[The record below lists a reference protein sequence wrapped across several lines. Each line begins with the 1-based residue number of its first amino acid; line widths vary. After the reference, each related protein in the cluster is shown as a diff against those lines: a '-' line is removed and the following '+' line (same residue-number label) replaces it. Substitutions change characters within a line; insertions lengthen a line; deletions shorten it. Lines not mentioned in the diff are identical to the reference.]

1 MARFEGTVAYLG
13 DQLVEVAT
21 LGEDKVAFT
30 PFIPPLSITYLV
42 VAGGGGGGA
51 AGGTGATAGGG
62 AGGVIVSSSLLS
74 QGSYSVTVGNGGAIG
89 ANGSDSSFLSKTAL
103 GGGQGG
109 DVSVEEGSNGGSGG
123 GAYISSGG
131 TTYTPGTGL
140 QPTSAAGG
148 FGNGGSSGIR
158 IGVGNFYGGSGG
170 GAGSA
175 AGNQSAGGGLAPSE
189 FQNLGYFDV
198 SYGGPG
204 LYSLG
209 GYAGG
214 GSTTASGSGGFANAA
229 GKNGIVIIKYQANEP
244 LATGGIIE
252 SGSGWIYH
260 KFTSGGT
267 FTY

>member
-1 MARFEGTVAYLG
+1 MARLEGTLVYWG
-13 DQLVEVAT
+13 DKLVEVAA

-51 AGGTGATAGGG
+51 AGGTGGIGGGG
-62 AGGVIVSSSLLS
+62 AGGVFVSSSILS
-74 QGSYSVTVGNGGAIG
+74 QGSYSVTVGGGGAIG
-89 ANGSDSSFLSKTAL
+89 ANGNDSAFLSKTGL

-123 GAYISSGG
+123 GSFISSGG
-131 TTYTPGTGL
+131 TTFTPGVGL
-140 QPTSAAGG
+140 QPTSSAGG
-148 FGNGGSSGIR
+148 FGNGGSTGIR
-158 IGVGNFYGGSGG
+158 LGVGNFYGGSGG

-175 AGNQSAGGGLAPSE
+175 AGNESAGGGLAPSE

-204 LYSLG
+204 TYSLG
-209 GYAGG
+209 VYAGG

-229 GKNGIVIIKYQANEP
+229 GKNGIVIVKYQANEP

-252 SGSGWIYH
+252 SGSGFIYH
-260 KFTSGGT
+260 KFNSNGT
-267 FTY
+267 FIY